1 MKESDEQALGSRPKP
16 RSRQGWQPGNHE
28 KEKKR
33 VVSGNAG
40 KENAA
45 TTGNRLG
52 AGNETVVREN
62 YRLLSWG
69 ILERVGFPTAVEK

>member
-1 MKESDEQALGSRPKP
+1 MRKKR
-16 RSRQGWQPGNHE
+16 
-28 KEKKR
+28 KR

-40 KENAA
+40 KENTA